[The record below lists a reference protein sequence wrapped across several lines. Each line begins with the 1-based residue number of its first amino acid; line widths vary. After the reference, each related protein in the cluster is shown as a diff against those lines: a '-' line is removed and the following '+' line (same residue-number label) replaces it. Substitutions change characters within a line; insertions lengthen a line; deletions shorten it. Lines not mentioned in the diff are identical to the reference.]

1 MANLAGPARSQSVEL
16 RIGDD
21 AEHNDAGAGGK
32 EPNPALRDQAGDGH
46 GDDIKDRERALD
58 SPGTRD
64 EDRFQQ
70 EIDAYLCPKKGCES
84 GRGFNRPE
92 EQGGRNREDLGQDNQ
107 CIESFYTGPGCF
119 KDKGHTQHQGDER
132 HPQPHQPMKPGA
144 QRVHQLSRLKD
155 AYPVG

>member
-1 MANLAGPARSQSVEL
+1 MADLDGPAWSQSVEL

-32 EPNPALRDQAGDGH
+32 EPNPALRDQAGHGH
-46 GDDIKDRERALD
+46 GDDIENRERALD
-58 SPGTRD
+58 PTGARD

-70 EIDAYLCPKKGCES
+70 EIDAYLRPKKGRES
-84 GRGFNRPE
+84 GRGFEHPE
-92 EQGGRNREDLGQDNQ
+92 EQRGRNREGIGQDDQ
-107 CIESFYTGPGCF
+107 RIEGFYTSTGCF
-119 KDKGHTQHQGDER
+119 EDNGHTQHQGDER

-144 QRVHQLSRLKD
+144 QRVHQLSRLQD